1 MIKTL
6 VTDFTFH
13 VFTTHPKV
21 SFKLSTGNL
30 ARFLTSD
37 QASPGKPRR
46 TTRNEIVLE
55 TPACDNAVF

>member
-37 QASPGKPRR
+37 QEK
-46 TTRNEIVLE
+46 
-55 TPACDNAVF
+55 TPEKTPQNDQE